1 MIVDV
6 KWVGDEAYLVFPEGT
21 TPFDE
26 WNVGDIVE
34 WIDNKDGSW
43 TMKKKERNFVKEVIE
58 FNRLAGGS
66 GEFNARMVAL
76 YVGLQLEEMA
86 EKIEAIPNPR
96 NELGFL
102 RVALEYHSRLFKSGK
117 FDDLVESMSHEQRVE
132 ALDADIDLAVVALGG
147 ACALGAEVEMA
158 ANEVMSSNLS
168 KCIEDEDGNPYMAK
182 DENGKVIKSKNYFAP
197 NLKNYVK

>member
-6 KWVGDEAYLVFPEGT
+6 KWEGDEAYFVFPDGAL
-21 TPFDE
+21 PDG
-26 WNVGDIVE
+26 WKVGDMIE

-43 TMKKKERNFVKEVIE
+43 TMQKKERNFVREVVE
-58 FNRLAGGS
+58 FNHLAGGT

-86 EKIEAIPNPR
+86 EKIESIPTPR
-96 NELGFL
+96 NELGKL
-102 RVALEYHSRLFKSGK
+102 RTALEYHSTLFKSGK
-117 FDDLVESMSHEQRVE
+117 FDELVAQMSHEQRVE

-147 ACALGAEVEMA
+147 ACALGAEVELA
-158 ANEVMSSNLS
+158 ANEVMASNMS
-168 KCIEDEDGNPYMAK
+168 KCMEDEQGNRYMAK
-182 DENGKVIKSKNYFAP
+182 DENGKVVKGTNFFKP

>member
-6 KWVGDEAYLVFPEGT
+6 KWEGDEAYLVFPEGT
-21 TPFDE
+21 LPEE
-26 WNVGDIVE
+26 WKMGDLIE

-43 TMKKKERNFVKEVIE
+43 TMKKKERNFVREVVE
-58 FNRLAGGS
+58 FNRLAGGT
-66 GEFNARMVAL
+66 GEFDSRKVAL

-86 EKIEAIPNPR
+86 EKIDSIPDPR
-96 NELGFL
+96 NKLGNL
-102 RVALEYHSRLFKSGK
+102 RVALEYHSRLFKSGE
-117 FDDLVESMSHEQRVE
+117 FDALVESMEHKHRVD

-158 ANEVMSSNLS
+158 ANEVMGSNMS
-168 KCIEDEDGNPYMAK
+168 KCVEDDNGNLTLLK

-197 NLKNYVK
+197 KLAHMVK